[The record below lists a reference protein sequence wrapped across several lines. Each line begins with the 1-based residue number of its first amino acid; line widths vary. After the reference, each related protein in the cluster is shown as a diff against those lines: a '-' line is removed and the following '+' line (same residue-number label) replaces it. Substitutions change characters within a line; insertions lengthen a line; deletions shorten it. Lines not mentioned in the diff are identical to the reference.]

1 MKGMLRIC
9 FAFVLAFVPVV
20 GLADL
25 SGTVRVIDAD
35 TWDVGG
41 TRVRLHGIDAP
52 ELDQT
57 CTRASGQ
64 GWACGTWATQQVR
77 SLYDGHTAQCARVTQ
92 DRYGRTVAR
101 CKVQGRDVGQALVS
115 RGLAFAFRKYSTDY
129 VGAESRARS
138 GAAGLHGAR
147 VALPWDHRAAKRRA
161 DRPADR
167 PATCAIKGNISAS
180 GERIF
185 HRPGQPYYARTQI
198 SPAKGERWFC
208 TADEARRAGWRAA
221 KN

>member
-1 MKGMLRIC
+1 MLRIC
-9 FAFVLAFVPVV
+9 FAFVLATFPVV
-20 GLADL
+20 ASADL
-25 SGTVRVIDAD
+25 SGSVRVIDAD

-64 GWACGTWATQQVR
+64 GWDCGAWATQQVR
-77 SLYDGHTAQCARVTQ
+77 SLYDGRAAQCTRVTQ

-101 CKVQGRDVGQALVS
+101 CKVQGRDVGQALVTQ
-115 RGLAFAFRKYSTDY
+115 GLAFAFRAYSTDY
-129 VGAESRARS
+129 VRAEKRAKS
-138 GAAGLHGAR
+138 AAAGLHSAR
-147 VALPWDHRAAKRRA
+147 IALPWDHRAGKRA
-161 DRPADR
+161 VDDPANCR
-167 PATCAIKGNISAS
+167 IKGNISAK

-185 HRPGQPYYARTQI
+185 HRPGQPHYSRTRI

-208 TADEARRAGWRAA
+208 TVDEARRAGWRAA

>member
-1 MKGMLRIC
+1 MLRIC
-9 FAFVLAFVPVV
+9 FAFVLAFVPAAS
-20 GLADL
+20 LADL
-25 SGTVRVIDAD
+25 SGLVRVIDAD

-57 CTRASGQ
+57 CTHASGR
-64 GWACGTWATQQVR
+64 GWDCGAWATQQVR
-77 SLYDGHTAQCARVTQ
+77 SLYDGHAAQCTRVTQ

-101 CKVQGRDVGQALVS
+101 CNVQGRDVGQALVS

-129 VGAESRARS
+129 VGAENRAKS
-138 GAAGLHGAR
+138 VATGLHATR
-147 VALPWDHRAAKRRA
+147 VALPWEHRGAKRA
-161 DRPADR
+161 EKHPAN
-167 PATCAIKGNISAS
+167 CAIKGNISAK

-185 HRPGQPYYARTQI
+185 HRPGQPHYSRTRI
-198 SPAKGERWFC
+198 STAKGERWFC
-208 TADEARRAGWRAA
+208 TVEEARRAGWRAA

>member
-1 MKGMLRIC
+1 MLRIC
-9 FAFVLAFVPVV
+9 CAFVLAAFPVV
-20 GLADL
+20 ASADL
-25 SGTVRVIDAD
+25 SGSVRVIDAD

-64 GWACGTWATQQVR
+64 GWDCGAWATQQVR
-77 SLYDGHTAQCARVTQ
+77 SLYDGHAAQCTRVTQ
-92 DRYGRTVAR
+92 DRYGRMVAR
-101 CKVQGRDVGQALVS
+101 CRVQGDDVGQALVS
-115 RGLAFAFRKYSTDY
+115 QGLAFAFRKYSTDY
-129 VGAESRARS
+129 VGAENHARS
-138 GAAGLHGAR
+138 AAMGLHGAR
-147 VALPWDHRAAKRRA
+147 VVLPWDHRAANRTT
-161 DRPADR
+161 DHPANCR
-167 PATCAIKGNISAS
+167 IKGNISAK

-185 HRPGQPYYARTQI
+185 HHPGQPHYSRTRI
-198 SPAKGERWFC
+198 STAKGERWFC

>member
-1 MKGMLRIC
+1 MLRIC

-20 GLADL
+20 GFADL
-25 SGTVRVIDAD
+25 SGPARVIDAD

-57 CTRASGQ
+57 CTRVSGQ
-64 GWACGTWATQQVR
+64 GWECGAWATQQVR
-77 SLYDGHTAQCARVTQ
+77 NLYGGQAAQCTSVTQ

-101 CKVQGRDVGQALVS
+101 CSVQGNDVGQAIVS
-115 RGLAFAFRKYSTDY
+115 YGLAFAFRKYSTDY
-129 VGAESRARS
+129 VGAEIRAKS
-138 GAAGLHGAR
+138 AAVGLHAAR
-147 VALPWDHRAAKRRA
+147 IALPWDHRAAKQTS
-161 DRPADR
+161 DKPAN
-167 PATCAIKGNISAS
+167 CAIKGNISAK

-185 HRPGQPYYARTQI
+185 HRPGQSYYARTRI
-198 SPAKGERWFC
+198 SMAKGERWFC
-208 TADEARRAGWRAA
+208 SADEARREGWRAA